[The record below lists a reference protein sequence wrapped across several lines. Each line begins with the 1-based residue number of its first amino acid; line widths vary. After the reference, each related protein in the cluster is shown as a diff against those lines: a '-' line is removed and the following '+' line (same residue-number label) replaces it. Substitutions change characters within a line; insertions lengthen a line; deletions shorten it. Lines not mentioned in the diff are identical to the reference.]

1 MLLPTQGLYGW
12 AQLKNGGSGVHW
24 VAGYG
29 GSGMVSHLF
38 HVTCINIAQ
47 NVNQKADEKAA
58 ERDRLM
64 SMVGVQFK
72 CQKAK

>member
-1 MLLPTQGLYGW
+1 
-12 AQLKNGGSGVHW
+12 
-24 VAGYG
+24 
-29 GSGMVSHLF
+29 MVSHLF